1 MIIPITDNTVP
12 NGGGSY
18 TADETLQIGV
28 KSMQK
33 KEVSFLERKK
43 FNIKLGTASRGIMVA
58 DEGTPLANLGPEE
71 KLYILGHSS
80 SGDNLLSGKTP
91 SELLDHLIKR
101 GLDLMRPLKIVLVS
115 CNAGSRLTGK
125 SFAEIFFAEAFTRIE
140 KKLSWD
146 NMQIDINHKAKT
158 NGGHTLWVKAP
169 KGMISFSN
177 LHDLK
182 PHILPIELYSEYQQ
196 LKLKLDLK
204 QIEKE
209 DLEEW
214 LQKNMRTTLP
224 TDWQF
229 LPESSAQMHWG
240 LGGENPAAP

>member
-12 NGGGSY
+12 NGGSY
-18 TADETLQIGV
+18 EKDETLRIGV

-33 KEVSFLERKK
+33 KEILRPQRIK

-58 DEGTPLANLGPEE
+58 DEGAPLATLGPEE
-71 KLYILGHSS
+71 RLYILGHSS

-146 NMQIDINHKAKT
+146 NMQIDINYKAKN

-182 PHILPIELYSEYQQ
+182 PHILPPEFYPEYQ
-196 LKLKLDLK
+196 KLKLNLDLK
-204 QIEKE
+204 KIEE
-209 DLEEW
+209 ADLEEW
-214 LQKNMRTTLP
+214 LQQKMRITLR